1 MPRLHPQLDSPC
13 PHSDPIQAPSLW
25 GGLKES
31 KFPPVQ
37 LLVPSI
43 SGDQS
48 CLHRHLQTRYS
59 LLLCSC
65 RASGFLKGSS
75 TTGTNVPAAACIP
88 TGRLTADF
96 HPREQLTHVPA
107 ERLIYNSVQST
118 RKGTYAHMY
127 MWAHIHT
134 HPRKLFLPSQAPR
147 VTGQMSL
154 KLWIIIQAKS
164 QMWE

>member
-25 GGLKES
+25 GGLRES

-37 LLVPSI
+37 LRVLSI
-43 SGDQS
+43 PGDQS
-48 CLHRHLQTRYS
+48 CLHRRLQTRYS

-65 RASGFLKGSS
+65 RTSGFLKGSS
-75 TTGTNVPAAACIP
+75 TTGTTIPAAACIP

-107 ERLIYNSVQST
+107 ERLIYVY
-118 RKGTYAHMY
+118 KVHAKAHM
-127 MWAHIHT
+127 HTCTCGHTSIHT
-134 HPRKLFLPSQAPR
+134 HINSFF
-147 VTGQMSL
+147 
-154 KLWIIIQAKS
+154 QAKLRG
-164 QMWE
+164 